1 MLTLNGRS
9 LTVEDVVRVARHGE
23 EVRADEST
31 LKAVEENRRVVER
44 ILEEGRTVYGVNTGL
59 GDLVRVTIPPEDVV
73 QLQENLI
80 RSHAAGVG
88 DPIPEEVVR
97 GAMLIRANSLLN
109 ARSGVRPAVINTL
122 IEMLNRGVIPWVP
135 EHGSVGAS
143 GDLAPLAHVALVMM
157 GEGRAWYQGEVLD
170 GGEALKRAGIRPLR
184 FLAREGLAML
194 NGTSFMASY
203 LSLAVHDATRLLE
216 NAVVAAVLSAEAL
229 CATDAAFDPRIS
241 EVRAHPGQRR
251 VAAALLSLL
260 EGSGRVKR
268 GRREKVQD
276 AYSIRCTPQVLGPVL
291 ETLEFVRGI
300 VEREI
305 NSVTDNPLIFD
316 TAISGGN
323 FHGEYL
329 ALAADY
335 LAIAVSE
342 VASISERRIYRLLTS
357 HLSGLPPFLTREP
370 GLNSGYM
377 IAQYT
382 AASLVA
388 ENKVLAHPA
397 SVDSLPTSAG
407 QEDHVSMGGVAARK
421 VRRVVE
427 NAETV
432 VAIEML
438 LAAQGIDLSE
448 GSLGKGT
455 EGAYREIRKTVPML
469 ERDREVHV
477 DIEKILRLVREGAV
491 VRASGLTGL

>member
-9 LTVEDVVRVARHGE
+9 LTIEDVVRVARNGE
-23 EVRADEST
+23 EVRVDESA

-73 QLQENLI
+73 RLQENLI
-80 RSHAAGVG
+80 RSHVAGTG

-122 IEMLNRGVIPWVP
+122 IEMLNRGIIPWVP

-157 GEGRAWYQGEVLD
+157 GEGRAWYRGELMD
-170 GGEALKRAGIRPLR
+170 GGEALKRAGIRPVR

-216 NAVVAAVLSAEAL
+216 NAVVAAALSAEAL

-260 EGSGRVKR
+260 EGSERVKR

-448 GSLGKGT
+448 GALGKGT

>member
-1 MLTLNGRS
+1 
-9 LTVEDVVRVARHGE
+9 
-23 EVRADEST
+23 
-31 LKAVEENRRVVER
+31 
-44 ILEEGRTVYGVNTGL
+44 
-59 GDLVRVTIPPEDVV
+59 
-73 QLQENLI
+73 
-80 RSHAAGVG
+80 
-88 DPIPEEVVR
+88 
-97 GAMLIRANSLLN
+97 
-109 ARSGVRPAVINTL
+109 
-122 IEMLNRGVIPWVP
+122 
-135 EHGSVGAS
+135 
-143 GDLAPLAHVALVMM
+143 
-157 GEGRAWYQGEVLD
+157 
-170 GGEALKRAGIRPLR
+170 
-184 FLAREGLAML
+184 
-194 NGTSFMASY
+194 MASY